1 MDINRDIKQHFSRF
15 QKYIIPNGITY
26 YDKKDYDNHEKKK
39 YNDDKKKY
47 KTISDDEASKK

>member
-1 MDINRDIKQHFSRF
+1 MDVNRDIKQHFSRF

-26 YDKKDYDNHEKKK
+26 YDKKDYDNH
-39 YNDDKKKY
+39 DKKKY